1 MENEF
6 DPSATAHVELQ
17 LEDTFPEICL
27 EADKFELWFQP
38 VYELATGKVLHNE
51 VLVRWRDI
59 QGNLRQTRELL
70 MVLQNTQ
77 LLYQLDRIVVEKSIE
92 VLVQQPKVTVSINLS
107 EEIFVDHQFPHQL
120 HQWLSKYKVAAKRIS
135 FEIAEPILGQMQP
148 QIIAFI
154 TELKMIGC
162 SIVIDDFTGKYF
174 SLLQLQELP
183 ISMIKLDRSFARQSL
198 SPEQKK
204 LAIAIAYTSK
214 VFQKYCII
222 KGIDNNPSLQFANE
236 LGVKGVQGYSLSQPQ
251 DNPKTFGL
259 ISLLISRIIASTIAV
274 LILLYIFKTLMG
286 IDLFKDRH
294 AWEVISDFFESIF
307 GGK

>member
-1 MENEF
+1 
-6 DPSATAHVELQ
+6 
-17 LEDTFPEICL
+17 
-27 EADKFELWFQP
+27 
-38 VYELATGKVLHNE
+38 

-162 SIVIDDFTGKYF
+162 SIVID
-174 SLLQLQELP
+174 
-183 ISMIKLDRSFARQSL
+183 
-198 SPEQKK
+198 
-204 LAIAIAYTSK
+204 
-214 VFQKYCII
+214 
-222 KGIDNNPSLQFANE
+222 N
-236 LGVKGVQGYSLSQPQ
+236 
-251 DNPKTFGL
+251 
-259 ISLLISRIIASTIAV
+259 
-274 LILLYIFKTLMG
+274 
-286 IDLFKDRH
+286 
-294 AWEVISDFFESIF
+294 
-307 GGK
+307 